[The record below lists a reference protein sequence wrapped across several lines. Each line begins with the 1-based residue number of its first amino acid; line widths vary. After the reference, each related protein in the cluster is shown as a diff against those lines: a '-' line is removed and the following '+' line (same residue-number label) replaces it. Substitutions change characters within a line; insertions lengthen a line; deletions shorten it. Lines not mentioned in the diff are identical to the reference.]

1 MYSDVCDTTR
11 RNHESRTPELSFGH
25 NFYPFDRFV
34 LILGYVVG
42 GSKTKRLM
50 CAVLR
55 EYTTG
60 LPRNHTVT
68 LTVECI
74 QLHATP
80 DTTLFLLGSNK
91 YGTSPALPCFTYGT
105 RHSLPS

>member
-1 MYSDVCDTTR
+1 MCVTQSR
-11 RNHESRTPELSFGH
+11 RDHESQTPELSFGH

-55 EYTTG
+55 AYHWPTTQSHCSVEFIHSPSLG
-60 LPRNHTVT
+60 PRHY
-68 LTVECI
+68 
-74 QLHATP
+74 P
-80 DTTLFLLGSNK
+80 LFVGEQ
-91 YGTSPALPCFTYGT
+91 
-105 RHSLPS
+105 

>member
-1 MYSDVCDTTR
+1 MCVTQPR
-11 RNHESRTPELSFGH
+11 RDHESQTPELSFGH

-34 LILGYVVG
+34 LILGCVVG

-55 EYTTG
+55 VYHWPTTQSYSS
-60 LPRNHTVT
+60 

-74 QLHATP
+74 HLHATL